1 MSSRKR
7 ILVIED
13 EEDIALSLKYN
24 FEKDGAFLVDFATDG
39 EKGLLEAGRRQYD
52 LVILDLN
59 LPGIDGLTVCKSLR
73 RQRLSAD
80 VPIIMLTARVD
91 ETDRV
96 VGLELGADD
105 YVTKPFSTRELVA
118 RARALLRRT
127 GREEKG
133 SETYSDGVMFLD
145 PDSRM
150 LRVNG
155 KTVGLTRKE
164 FDLLAALVRN
174 RPRVMSRERLLETV
188 WGYRDFGESRTVDV
202 HVRRVRKKLGESLEG
217 RLETV
222 IGVGYCFREP
232 GGLED
237 ERS

>member
-1 MSSRKR
+1 MTQRRKV
-7 ILVIED
+7 LVIED

-24 FEKDGAFLVDFATDG
+24 FEKDGAFLVDVAADG
-39 EKGLLEAGRRQYD
+39 EKGLLEAGRKQYD

-59 LPGIDGLTVCKSLR
+59 LPGIDGLSVCKALR
-73 RQRLSAD
+73 KQRLSAD

-91 ETDRV
+91 ETDKV

-118 RARALLRRT
+118 RARALLRRS
-127 GREEKG
+127 GRAEQG
-133 SETYSDGVMFLD
+133 SEAYSDGVMFLD
-145 PDSRM
+145 PESRV
-150 LRVNG
+150 LRVKG
-155 KTVGLTRKE
+155 KPVSLTRKE
-164 FDLLAALVRN
+164 FDLLVALVNN
-174 RPRVMSRERLLETV
+174 RPRVMTREHLLESV

-202 HVRRVRKKLGESLEG
+202 HVRRVRKKLGDSLEG

-232 GGLED
+232 GGIED
-237 ERS
+237 ERT

>member
-1 MSSRKR
+1 VKRPR

-13 EEDIALSLKYN
+13 EEDIAHSLKYN
-24 FEKDGAFLVDFATDG
+24 FEKDGAFLVDVAADG

-52 LVILDLN
+52 LIILDLN

-73 RQRLSAD
+73 QQRLTAD

-91 ETDRV
+91 ETDKV

-118 RARALLRRT
+118 RARALLRRS
-127 GREEKG
+127 GREDQG
-133 SETYSDGVMFLD
+133 SEVYSDGVIFLD
-145 PDSRM
+145 PDSRV

-155 KTVGLTRKE
+155 KPVILTRKE
-164 FDLLAALVRN
+164 FDLLATLVRN

-202 HVRRVRKKLGESLEG
+202 HVRRVRKKLGEPLG
-217 RLETV
+217 ARLETV

-232 GGLED
+232 GGIED
-237 ERS
+237 ERA

>member
-1 MSSRKR
+1 MKRPR

-13 EEDIALSLKYN
+13 EEDIAHSLKYN
-24 FEKDGAFLVDFATDG
+24 FEKDGAFMVDVAADG

-52 LVILDLN
+52 LIILDLN
-59 LPGIDGLTVCKSLR
+59 LPGIDGLSVCRSLR
-73 RQRLSAD
+73 QQRLTAD

-91 ETDRV
+91 ETDKV

-118 RARALLRRT
+118 RARALLRRS
-127 GREEKG
+127 GREDQG
-133 SETYSDGVMFLD
+133 SEVYSDGVIFLD
-145 PDSRM
+145 PESRVV
-150 LRVNG
+150 RVNG
-155 KTVGLTRKE
+155 KPVILTRKE

-202 HVRRVRKKLGESLEG
+202 HVRRVRKKLGEPLGS

-232 GGLED
+232 GGIED
-237 ERS
+237 ERA